1 MASLMEAL
9 GFKSEEEVMEALA
22 SACSKAFVSASFD
35 KELNL
40 TREEKLALFFTG
52 GRLPASG
59 GVLLAMILE
68 TETVSEAYE
77 RVVEEELFTTEDYQ
91 NLVGFVMTSLQ
102 GED

>member
-1 MASLMEAL
+1 MGSLMEAL
-9 GFKSEEEVMEALA
+9 GFKEEDEVREALA

-59 GVLLAMILE
+59 GVLLAMMLE